1 MAPSKWLS
9 WTMVLVVVAVVIN
22 TCTFEMNLQ
31 GTMKCLCG
39 YRYTTPYPTQML
51 KTCLPRN
58 LAVILTILV
67 VCILAMTPVGGAPVD
82 SYEDATD
89 WYREREQMMVVRTL

>member
-1 MAPSKWLS
+1 
-9 WTMVLVVVAVVIN
+9 
-22 TCTFEMNLQ
+22 MNLQ

-89 WYREREQMMVVRTL
+89 WYREREQMMVVRTI